1 MQGSA
6 AGLASRGRFR
16 QLGRHRQREGKKM
29 KPIRR
34 KFVRRSFMA
43 AVTGASALT
52 LQACGSDAERAAGNN
67 SAGETAPAA
76 TDQDS

>member
-1 MQGSA
+1 
-6 AGLASRGRFR
+6 
-16 QLGRHRQREGKKM
+16 M

-52 LQACGSDAERAAGNN
+52 LQACSSDAERAAGNN
-67 SAGETAPAA
+67 SAGESAPAA